1 MRTALIGLT
10 AVCASSAAD
19 AQAPLQPAP
28 QQRSPQVRWVIDN
41 YNVCVDRQVPAE
53 RRIPA
58 CTLAYTVATEDSGRA
73 ALLYFRSD
81 AKLVTGD
88 FEGAIKDVDD
98 ADRLMPGTPD
108 LLNGRCWARAVADRD
123 LDVARAACDASLALE
138 PSAGTHDSRGLVGL
152 RQGRWQHAWNDYN
165 EAVTAD
171 AGMMGALYG
180 RGLAA
185 LALGLTA
192 EGEADVAKAQTAA
205 AEFAAFGL
213 TPEAVKAPAKAN

>member
-10 AVCASSAAD
+10 AVCASGAASA
-19 AQAPLQPAP
+19 QTLQQPAP
-28 QQRSPQVRWVIDN
+28 QLPPQVRGIIGN
-41 YNVCVDRQVPAE
+41 YNVCVDRKVPAE

-81 AKLVTGD
+81 AKLAAGD
-88 FEGAIKDVDD
+88 FDGAIKDVDD
-98 ADRLMPGTPD
+98 ADKLMPGTPD
-108 LLNGRCWARAVADRD
+108 LLNGRCWARAVANRD
-123 LDVARAACDASLALE
+123 LDVARSACDASLALK
-138 PSAGTHDSRGLVGL
+138 PNAGTHDSRGLVGL

-171 AGMMGALYG
+171 AGIASSLYG

-192 EGEADVAKAQTAA
+192 EGEADIANAQSAA
-205 AEFAAFGL
+205 AEFAGFGL
-213 TPEAVKAPAKAN
+213 TPEAVKPPATPN

>member
-10 AVCASSAAD
+10 AVCASGAAN
-19 AQAPLQPAP
+19 AQTSQQPVP
-28 QQRSPQVRWVIDN
+28 QQLPPQVRGVVDN
-41 YNVCVDRQVPAE
+41 YNACVDRKLPAE

-73 ALLYFRSD
+73 GLLYFRSD
-81 AKLVTGD
+81 AKLAEGD
-88 FEGAIKDVDD
+88 FDGAIKDVDD

-123 LDVARAACDASLALE
+123 LDAARAACDASLALQ
-138 PSAGTHDSRGLVGL
+138 PSPGTHDSRGLVGL

-165 EAVTAD
+165 EALTAD
-171 AGMMGALYG
+171 AGMTGALYG

-192 EGEADVAKAQTAA
+192 EGEADIAKARAAA
-205 AEFAAFGL
+205 AEFAGFGL
-213 TPEAVKAPAKAN
+213 TPEAVKAPAKPD